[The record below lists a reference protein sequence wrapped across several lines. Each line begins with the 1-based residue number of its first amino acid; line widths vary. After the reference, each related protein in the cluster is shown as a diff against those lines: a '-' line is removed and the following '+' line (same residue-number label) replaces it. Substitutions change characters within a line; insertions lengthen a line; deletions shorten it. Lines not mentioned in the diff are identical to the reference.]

1 MPRLADHVAKRRLLY
16 PSPLVSAPAVLVI
29 DIPADSR
36 GPGLA
41 LDRYYAVILEN
52 EAEQA
57 KLERF
62 LCAWRP
68 ALVPPAIFDH
78 QPSALQTDTVLIS
91 RYDPPIPGWPWVSV
105 CRWPESFAEAGR
117 DLQMGMARAC
127 YTMELFHTS
136 DALDHHVLALLDALD
151 KEHAISVRTL
161 SADMMPGS
169 GNA

>member
-1 MPRLADHVAKRRLLY
+1 LPRLADHLAKRRLLY
-16 PSPLVSAPAVLVI
+16 PSPLVSAPSVLVI

-68 ALVPPAIFDH
+68 ALVAPDIFDH
-78 QPSALQTDTVLIS
+78 PPSALQTDTVLIS
-91 RYDPPIPGWPWVSV
+91 RYVPPIQGWPWVSV
-105 CRWPESFAEAGR
+105 CRWPESFTEAARG
-117 DLQMGMARAC
+117 LNMGMARGC

-136 DALDHHVLALLDALD
+136 EALDHHVLVLLDALD

-161 SADMMPGS
+161 SAGMMPTS